1 MKFYVEEDGHGE
13 PAIWDGAW
21 DPTKPRLVLS
31 RSSVEPDYWD
41 AVVTRLTSITVQ
53 DAITVVQN
61 EVTALR
67 NEQTTALQNVNDR
80 AKAAARVQGAER
92 TLIALKHAATF

>member
-13 PAIWDGAW
+13 PCIWDAETPGQ
-21 DPTKPRLVLS
+21 DELVLS

-41 AVVTRLTSITVQ
+41 AVVARLTSITAQ
-53 DAITVVQN
+53 DVITVVQN
-61 EVTALR
+61 EVTALQ
-67 NEQTTALQNVNDR
+67 NEQLTALQNVNDR

-92 TLIALKHAATF
+92 TLIAAKHAATF